1 MEERTKTI
9 SKNFYDDEI
18 LFKDEN
24 GDIHL
29 KPGVKRKHYGDSIDP
44 DQLETHIN
52 YVELKISKIS
62 TEIKESRNWD
72 E

>member
-9 SKNFYDDEI
+9 SKNFYDYEI

-29 KPGVKRKHYGDSIDP
+29 KPGVKRKSYGDSIDP

-52 YVELKISKIS
+52 YVELKIRKIS